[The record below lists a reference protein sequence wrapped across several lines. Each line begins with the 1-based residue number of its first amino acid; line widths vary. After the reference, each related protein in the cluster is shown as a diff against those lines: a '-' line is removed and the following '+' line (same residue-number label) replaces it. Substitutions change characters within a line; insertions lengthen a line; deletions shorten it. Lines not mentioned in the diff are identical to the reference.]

1 MHLPYYYLMKNIFV
15 FFLFIIFFLSLNLKA
30 ENLNVFALGMYDFNK
45 KKNEAID
52 FRIEKRLDKSLYEI
66 GPESESLYFIK
77 PFYGLEFTSDSAVYA
92 LGGIYIEEKISE
104 NIFLTP
110 NFGVGIYSNGDGKDL
125 GHAIQFRSTLEFSYK
140 IENNNRIAISIGHIS
155 NASLAEKN
163 PGTEIISLSYQS
175 PF

>member
-1 MHLPYYYLMKNIFV
+1 MKNIFLLFIFIV
-15 FFLFIIFFLSLNLKA
+15 FFLPLNLKA
-30 ENLNVFALGMYDFNK
+30 ENLNVFGLGMYDFNK

-66 GPESESLYFIK
+66 GPEAEGLYFIK
-77 PFYGLEFTSDSAVYA
+77 PFYGLEFTSDSALYA

-110 NFGVGIYSNGDGKDL
+110 NFGVGIYSDGDGKEL
-125 GHAIQFRSTLEFSYK
+125 GNTIQFRSTLEFSYK
-140 IENNNRIAISIGHIS
+140 IKNNNRIALSIGHIS
-155 NASLAEKN
+155 NASLGETN

>member
-1 MHLPYYYLMKNIFV
+1 MKNIFLLFIFIV
-15 FFLFIIFFLSLNLKA
+15 FFLPLNLKA
-30 ENLNVFALGMYDFNK
+30 ENLNVFGLGMFDFNK
-45 KKNEAID
+45 KKNDAID

-66 GPESESLYFIK
+66 GPEAESLYFIK
-77 PFYGLEFTSDSAVYA
+77 PFYGLEFTSDSALYA

-110 NFGVGIYSNGDGKDL
+110 NFGVGIYSDGDGKEL
-125 GHAIQFRSTLEFSYK
+125 GNTIQFRSTLEFSYK
-140 IENNNRIAISIGHIS
+140 IKNNNRIALSIGHIS
-155 NASLAEKN
+155 NASLGETN